1 MHNLREVYTEGK
13 NRLQKAG
20 VQSYEFDARQLLF
33 FVFSIDANQYLLN
46 QSMPF
51 GEEEEKKVNSYFEA
65 IQKRSEK
72 IPLQYITG
80 EQNFCGLDFYVNEN
94 VLIPRLDTEILV
106 EKILEYE
113 EPGQRVMDM
122 CTGSGCI
129 AITLQK
135 LGGFQVMA
143 VDISEEALTLARKN
157 AQRNQAQVTFFQS
170 NMFDQ
175 LSNTS
180 KVDVIVSNP
189 PYIESKVVDELDDEV
204 KKYEPR
210 LALDGM
216 EDGLHFY
223 RILAREGKRFLNEGG
238 RLYVEIGFD
247 QAEAVKEIF
256 GAQGFLDIQVYK
268 DLAGLDR
275 VVAMHR

>member
-46 QSMPF
+46 QSMPLS
-51 GEEEEKKVNSYFEA
+51 EEEEKKVNSYFEA

-94 VLIPRLDTEILV
+94 VLIPRLDTEVLV

-157 AQRNQAQVTFFQS
+157 AQRNQSQVTFFQS

>member
-46 QSMPF
+46 QSMPLS
-51 GEEEEKKVNSYFEA
+51 EEEEKKVNSYFEA

-170 NMFDQ
+170 NMFEQ

-247 QAEAVKEIF
+247 QAEAVKELF

>member
-46 QSMPF
+46 QSMPL
-51 GEEEEKKVNSYFEA
+51 GEGEEKKVNSYFEA

-94 VLIPRLDTEILV
+94 VLIPRLDTEVLV

>member
-94 VLIPRLDTEILV
+94 VLIPRLDTEVLV

-143 VDISEEALTLARKN
+143 VDISDEALTLARKN

-170 NMFDQ
+170 NMFEQ

-247 QAEAVKEIF
+247 QAEAVKELF

>member
-46 QSMPF
+46 QSMPLS
-51 GEEEEKKVNSYFEA
+51 EEEEKKVNFYFEA

-94 VLIPRLDTEILV
+94 VLIPRLDTEVLV

-170 NMFDQ
+170 NMFEQ

-275 VVAMHR
+275 VVAMHQ

>member
-1 MHNLREVYTEGK
+1 MHNLREIYTEGK

-33 FVFSIDANQYLLN
+33 FAFSIDANQYLLN
-46 QSMPF
+46 QSMPLSR
-51 GEEEEKKVNSYFEA
+51 EEEKKVNSYFEA

-94 VLIPRLDTEILV
+94 VLIPRLDTEVLV
-106 EKILEYE
+106 EKILECE
-113 EPGQRVMDM
+113 EPGQSVMDM

-135 LGGFQVMA
+135 LGGVQVMA

-238 RLYVEIGFD
+238 RLYAEIGFD

>member
-33 FVFSIDANQYLLN
+33 FAFSIDANQYLLD
-46 QSMPF
+46 QSMPLSR
-51 GEEEEKKVNSYFEA
+51 EEEKKVNSYFEA

-80 EQNFCGLDFYVNEN
+80 KQNFCGLDFYVNEN
-94 VLIPRLDTEILV
+94 VLIPRLDTEVLV
-106 EKILEYE
+106 EKILECE

-238 RLYVEIGFD
+238 RLYAEIGFD

>member
-46 QSMPF
+46 QSMPLS
-51 GEEEEKKVNSYFEA
+51 EEEEKKVNSYFEA

-170 NMFDQ
+170 NMFEQ
-175 LSNTS
+175 LSNTF

-275 VVAMHR
+275 VVAMHQ

>member
-1 MHNLREVYTEGK
+1 MHNLREIYTEGK

-33 FVFSIDANQYLLN
+33 FAFSIDANQYLLN
-46 QSMPF
+46 QSMPLSR
-51 GEEEEKKVNSYFEA
+51 EEEKKVNSYFEA

-94 VLIPRLDTEILV
+94 VLIPRLDTEVLV
-106 EKILEYE
+106 EKILECE
-113 EPGQRVMDM
+113 EPGQSVMDM

-143 VDISEEALTLARKN
+143 VDISEGALTLARKN

-216 EDGLHFY
+216 EDGLYFY

-238 RLYVEIGFD
+238 RLYAEIGFD

>member
-46 QSMPF
+46 QSMPLSR
-51 GEEEEKKVNSYFEA
+51 EEEKKVNSYFEA

-94 VLIPRLDTEILV
+94 VLIPRLDTEVLV
-106 EKILEYE
+106 EKILECE
-113 EPGQRVMDM
+113 EPGQSVMDM

-170 NMFDQ
+170 NMFEQ

-216 EDGLHFY
+216 EDGLHLY

-238 RLYVEIGFD
+238 RLYAEIGFD

>member
-46 QSMPF
+46 QSMPL

-94 VLIPRLDTEILV
+94 VLIPRLDTEVLV

-170 NMFDQ
+170 NMFEQ

-223 RILAREGKRFLNEGG
+223 RILARECKRFLNEGG

>member
-170 NMFDQ
+170 NMFEQ

>member
-1 MHNLREVYTEGK
+1 MHNLREIYTEGK

-46 QSMPF
+46 QSMPLS
-51 GEEEEKKVNSYFEA
+51 EEEEKKVNSYFEA
-65 IQKRSEK
+65 IQKRSEN

-94 VLIPRLDTEILV
+94 VLIPRLDTEVLV
-106 EKILEYE
+106 EKILECE
-113 EPGQRVMDM
+113 EPGQSVMDM

-216 EDGLHFY
+216 EDGLYFY

>member
-46 QSMPF
+46 QSMPL

-94 VLIPRLDTEILV
+94 VLIPRLDTEVLV

-170 NMFDQ
+170 NMFEQ

>member
-46 QSMPF
+46 QSMPL

-170 NMFDQ
+170 NMFEQ

-180 KVDVIVSNP
+180 KVEVIVSNP

>member
-33 FVFSIDANQYLLN
+33 FVFSIGANQYLLN
-46 QSMPF
+46 QSMPLS
-51 GEEEEKKVNSYFEA
+51 EEEEKKVNSYFEA

-94 VLIPRLDTEILV
+94 VLIPRLDTEVLV

-170 NMFDQ
+170 NMFEQ

-247 QAEAVKEIF
+247 QAEAVKELF

>member
-94 VLIPRLDTEILV
+94 VLIPRLDTEVLV

-170 NMFDQ
+170 NMFEQ

-247 QAEAVKEIF
+247 QAEAVKELF

>member
-94 VLIPRLDTEILV
+94 VLIPRLDTEVLA

-170 NMFDQ
+170 NMFEQ

>member
-51 GEEEEKKVNSYFEA
+51 GEEEEKKVNFYFEA

-94 VLIPRLDTEILV
+94 VLIPRLDTEVLV

-170 NMFDQ
+170 NMFEQ

-223 RILAREGKRFLNEGG
+223 HILAREGKRFLNEGG

>member
-94 VLIPRLDTEILV
+94 VLIPRLDTEVLV

-170 NMFDQ
+170 NMFEQ

-268 DLAGLDR
+268 DLVGLDR

>member
-46 QSMPF
+46 QSMPL

-94 VLIPRLDTEILV
+94 VLIPRLDTEVLV

>member
-1 MHNLREVYTEGK
+1 MHNLREIYTEGK

-33 FVFSIDANQYLLN
+33 FAFSIDANQYLLD
-46 QSMPF
+46 QSMPLSR
-51 GEEEEKKVNSYFEA
+51 EEEKKVNSYFEA

-80 EQNFCGLDFYVNEN
+80 KQNFCGLDFYVNEN
-94 VLIPRLDTEILV
+94 VLIPRLDTEVLV
-106 EKILEYE
+106 EKILECE
-113 EPGQRVMDM
+113 EPGQSVMDM

-238 RLYVEIGFD
+238 RLYAEIGFD

-275 VVAMHR
+275 VVAMHQ

>member
-170 NMFDQ
+170 NMFEQ

-180 KVDVIVSNP
+180 KVEVIVSNP

-216 EDGLHFY
+216 EDVLHFY

>member
-72 IPLQYITG
+72 IPL
-80 EQNFCGLDFYVNEN
+80 
-94 VLIPRLDTEILV
+94 
-106 EKILEYE
+106 EYE

-170 NMFDQ
+170 NMFEQ

>member
-46 QSMPF
+46 QSMPLS
-51 GEEEEKKVNSYFEA
+51 EEEEKKVNSYFEA

-94 VLIPRLDTEILV
+94 VLIPRLDTEVLV
-106 EKILEYE
+106 EKILECE
-113 EPGQRVMDM
+113 EPGQSVMDM

-238 RLYVEIGFD
+238 RLYAEIGFD

>member
-1 MHNLREVYTEGK
+1 MHNLRETYTEGK

-46 QSMPF
+46 QSMPLS
-51 GEEEEKKVNSYFEA
+51 EEEEKKVNSYFEA

-94 VLIPRLDTEILV
+94 VLIPRLDTEVLV

-170 NMFDQ
+170 NMFEQ

>member
-1 MHNLREVYTEGK
+1 MHNLREIYTEGK

-46 QSMPF
+46 QSMPLS
-51 GEEEEKKVNSYFEA
+51 EEEEKKVNSYFEA

-94 VLIPRLDTEILV
+94 VLIPRLDTEVLV
-106 EKILEYE
+106 EKILECE
-113 EPGQRVMDM
+113 EPGQSVMDM

>member
-94 VLIPRLDTEILV
+94 VLIPRLDTEVLV

-143 VDISEEALTLARKN
+143 VDIFEEALTLARKN

-170 NMFDQ
+170 NMFEQ

>member
-1 MHNLREVYTEGK
+1 MHNLREIYTEGK

-94 VLIPRLDTEILV
+94 VLIPRLDTEVLV

-238 RLYVEIGFD
+238 RLYAEIGFD
-247 QAEAVKEIF
+247 QAEAVKGIF

>member
-1 MHNLREVYTEGK
+1 MHNLREIYTEGK

-33 FVFSIDANQYLLN
+33 FAFSIDANQYLLD
-46 QSMPF
+46 QSMPLSR
-51 GEEEEKKVNSYFEA
+51 EEEKKVNSYFEA

-94 VLIPRLDTEILV
+94 VLIPRLDTEVLV
-106 EKILEYE
+106 EKILECE
-113 EPGQRVMDM
+113 EPGQSVMDM

-143 VDISEEALTLARKN
+143 VDISEGALTLARKN

-216 EDGLHFY
+216 EDGLYFY

>member
-46 QSMPF
+46 QSMPL

-94 VLIPRLDTEILV
+94 VLIPRLDTEVLV

-129 AITLQK
+129 AMTLQK

>member
-143 VDISEEALTLARKN
+143 VDISEETLTLARKN

-170 NMFDQ
+170 NMFEQ

>member
-1 MHNLREVYTEGK
+1 MRNLREVYTEGK

-94 VLIPRLDTEILV
+94 VLIPRLDTEVLV

-170 NMFDQ
+170 NMFEQ

-275 VVAMHR
+275 VVAMHQ

>member
-46 QSMPF
+46 QSMPLS
-51 GEEEEKKVNSYFEA
+51 EEEEKKVNSYFEA

-94 VLIPRLDTEILV
+94 VLIPRLDTEVLV

-170 NMFDQ
+170 NMFEQ

-223 RILAREGKRFLNEGG
+223 RILARECKRFLNEGG

-256 GAQGFLDIQVYK
+256 GAQGFWDIQVYK

>member
-46 QSMPF
+46 QSMPLS
-51 GEEEEKKVNSYFEA
+51 EEEEKKVNSYFEA

-94 VLIPRLDTEILV
+94 VLIPRLDTEVLV

-170 NMFDQ
+170 NMFEQ

-238 RLYVEIGFD
+238 RLYIEIGFD

>member
-94 VLIPRLDTEILV
+94 VLIPRLDTEVLV

-170 NMFDQ
+170 NMFEQ

-180 KVDVIVSNP
+180 KVDAIVSNP

>member
-51 GEEEEKKVNSYFEA
+51 GEEEEKKVNSYFEV

-94 VLIPRLDTEILV
+94 VLIPRLDTEVLV

-170 NMFDQ
+170 NMFEQ

-238 RLYVEIGFD
+238 RLYIEIGFD

>member
-46 QSMPF
+46 QSMPL

-170 NMFDQ
+170 NMFEQ

>member
-46 QSMPF
+46 QSMPL

-94 VLIPRLDTEILV
+94 VLIPRLDTEVLV

-170 NMFDQ
+170 NMFEQ

-247 QAEAVKEIF
+247 QAEAVKELF